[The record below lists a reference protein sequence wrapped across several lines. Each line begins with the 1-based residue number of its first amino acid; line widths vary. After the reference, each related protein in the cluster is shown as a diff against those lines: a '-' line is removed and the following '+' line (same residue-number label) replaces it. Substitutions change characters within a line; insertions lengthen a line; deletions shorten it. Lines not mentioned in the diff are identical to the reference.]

1 METKEKNRKN
11 YKKPQVHKV
20 KLEID
25 EAVLLGCKT
34 FSGDT
39 AGKAT
44 AAKFCGNSACKTDIG
59 S

>member
-1 METKEKNRKN
+1 METKAKNRKN

-25 EAVLLGCKT
+25 EAVLLGCKVA
-34 FSGDT
+34 SGD
-39 AGKAT
+39 
-44 AAKFCGNSACKTDIG
+44 AAKGKTSGCNHPGCRSLG

>member
-25 EAVLLGCKT
+25 EAVLLGCKAT
-34 FSGDT
+34 TLTT
-39 AGKAT
+39 ALGT
-44 AAKFCGNSACKTDIG
+44 RYCGHGTCKSLG